1 MTSLRWAELAD
12 QPVLRAFLDRMGF
25 VSRPPETWQALDMS
39 AATAWQGDALV
50 GAIPLEPRRL
60 KLGADCHWRCL
71 QQTTVAVAP
80 ELRGQGLGGALQDFL
95 ADALA
100 ERADAATVFR
110 EQPESA
116 GYRWYLANGFRLLQ
130 RLWIW
135 AGTPAAG
142 EAEPLACRPWRDAAV
157 PLDRI
162 EALRRHLSMA
172 GQGLILPCEDR
183 SLADWL
189 PVHPYAAARR
199 FEIAWQAEPFAYA
212 LLGLVDGDRL
222 ELLEIGCEAQTSEG
236 LHTLLAGLAPLASQ
250 RGVGQVRCILAETDR
265 EASEALQKL
274 GFEREFAMDLLA
286 KPLGE
291 GPAQQPDSN
300 DRAHWRHQAIDYV

>member
-1 MTSLRWAELAD
+1 MTSLRWAGPAD
-12 QPVLRAFLDRMGF
+12 QPVLRTFLDRMGF
-25 VSRPPETWQALDMS
+25 VSRPPETWPALNMS
-39 AATAWQGDALV
+39 AATAWRGDELV

-80 ELRGQGLGGALQDFL
+80 DQRGQGLGSALQEFL

-100 ERADAATVFR
+100 GRADAATVFR

-116 GYRWYLANGFRLLQ
+116 GYRWYLANGFRPLQ

-135 AGTPAAG
+135 AGTPTAG
-142 EAEPLACRPWRDAAV
+142 GAEPLPCRPWRDAAV

-162 EALRRHLSMA
+162 ETLRRHLSA
-172 GQGLILPCEDR
+172 EGQGLTLPCEDR
-183 SLADWL
+183 SLTEWL
-189 PVHPYAAARR
+189 PIHPYAAARR

-222 ELLEIGCEAQTSEG
+222 DLLEIGCEAQSSQG
-236 LHTLLAGLAPLASQ
+236 LNALLAALSPLASQ
-250 RGVGQVRCILAETDR
+250 RGVRQVRCMLAETDR
-265 EASEALQKL
+265 EAGAAMQKL
-274 GFEREFAMDLLA
+274 GFERLSSMDLLV

-291 GPAQQPDSN
+291 GPTQQPDSN